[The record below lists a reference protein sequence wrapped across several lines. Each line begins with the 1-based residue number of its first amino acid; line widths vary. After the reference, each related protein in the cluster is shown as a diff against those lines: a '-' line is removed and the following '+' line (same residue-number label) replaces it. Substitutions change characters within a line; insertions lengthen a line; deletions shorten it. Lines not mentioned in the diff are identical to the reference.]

1 MILLK
6 PIWIQFGILILNSF
20 HICNV
25 FGFETDN
32 SDILILFIWQK

>member
-6 PIWIQFGILILNSF
+6 PVWIQFGILILNSF

-25 FGFETDN
+25 LRFETDE
-32 SDILILFIWQK
+32 SDILIIWQK